1 MTAEVKME
9 IVFFMINTKFA
20 VRTIAQVILSEF
32 AGAKVVNNLGT
43 NVDYFVLIGRK
54 IDEG

>member
-1 MTAEVKME
+1 MIAETKRE

-20 VRTIAQVILSEF
+20 VHTIAQVILSEF

-43 NVDYFVLIGRK
+43 NVD
-54 IDEG
+54 

>member
-20 VRTIAQVILSEF
+20 VRTIAQVILTEF
-32 AGAKVVNNLGT
+32 SGAKVVNNLET
-43 NVDYFVLIGRK
+43 DVD
-54 IDEG
+54 

>member
-1 MTAEVKME
+1 MTTEVKME

-43 NVDYFVLIGRK
+43 NVDYFVLIGIK